1 MNTELNPSWTLNSR
15 LWLVLDHEASA
26 PRNAAVA
33 CALALSG
40 GVDAVLCRLRN
51 IDDESRR
58 SIALQARR
66 SCRAYKV
73 PFVVSHDSE
82 LARLTEADGIQ
93 FGKAD
98 GELHELAGKAAETG
112 EGIPWGYSAHS
123 VEEAQAAL
131 DAGAAWVFLG
141 PVFSTA
147 EKLQYG
153 DPLGLDAVLDA
164 LETDQPEHF
173 IFIGGI
179 DSANLGKLTAL
190 GVRRIAAIS
199 ALQRNVDPAAA
210 AQQLRRLLG

>member
-1 MNTELNPSWTLNSR
+1 MNTELNPSWTLDCR
-15 LWLVLDHEASA
+15 LWLVLDHEACA
-26 PRNAAVA
+26 PRQAAVA

-51 IDDESRR
+51 IEDAAMR

-66 SCRAYKV
+66 ACQAYGV

-82 LARLTEADGIQ
+82 LARLTHADGIQ
-93 FGKAD
+93 FGVAD
-98 GELHELAGKAAETG
+98 GELHELAAKAEMAG
-112 EGIPWGYSAHS
+112 EGIQWGYSAHS

-141 PVFSTA
+141 PIFSTP

-153 DPLGLDAVLDA
+153 APLGLNAVHEALDS
-164 LETDQPEHF
+164 DQPER
-173 IFIGGI
+173 IVFIGGI
-179 DSANLGKLTAL
+179 DSGNIGELTTL

-210 AQQLRRLLG
+210 AQQLRRMLG